1 MSDVA
6 INPLIREHCQRQA
19 ALGAVI
25 VLSMLIASVFGVADC
40 TTRLLAAGVGYA
52 LLTGATLPH
61 GLDEGVPEQAR
72 WKRPFLYAGVLFLTG
87 ALGLPTIAIVQ
98 QYGV

>member
-1 MSDVA
+1 MSDA
-6 INPLIREHCQRQA
+6 ASNPLMQEHCRRQA

-25 VLSMLIASVFGVADC
+25 LLSMLIASVLGLADC
-40 TTRLLAAGVGYA
+40 TTRLLAAGVGCA
-52 LLTGATLPH
+52 LLTGATLPY
-61 GLDEGVPEQAR
+61 GLEEGGSEHAK
-72 WKRPFLYAGVLFLTG
+72 WKKALLYAGVLFLTG

>member
-1 MSDVA
+1 MSDAA
-6 INPLIREHCQRQA
+6 INPLVREHCHRQA

-25 VLSMLIASVFGVADC
+25 VLSMLIASVLGLADC
-40 TTRLLAAGVGYA
+40 TTRLLAAGVGCA

-61 GLDEGVPEQAR
+61 GLEEDVPEDAR
-72 WKRPFLYAGVLFLTG
+72 WKKPLLYAGVLFLTG

-98 QYGV
+98 QFGV